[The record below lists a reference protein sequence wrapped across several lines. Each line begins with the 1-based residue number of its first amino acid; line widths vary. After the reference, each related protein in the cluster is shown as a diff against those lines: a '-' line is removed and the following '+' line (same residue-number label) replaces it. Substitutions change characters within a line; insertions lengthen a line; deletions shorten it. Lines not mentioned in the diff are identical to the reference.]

1 MGSITHEN
9 FLTTKYFQTTVYLAP
24 PTCSVNEP
32 ALTPC
37 LLIHFNDKYTH
48 IAMLTVCTNLG
59 FYDKV
64 AETEALCV
72 THVEAERK
80 FNK

>member
-1 MGSITHEN
+1 MMSI
-9 FLTTKYFQTTVYLAP
+9 LTYV
-24 PTCSVNEP
+24 
-32 ALTPC
+32 
-37 LLIHFNDKYTH
+37 
-48 IAMLTVCTNLG
+48 AMLTVCANLG
-59 FYDKV
+59 FYDKA